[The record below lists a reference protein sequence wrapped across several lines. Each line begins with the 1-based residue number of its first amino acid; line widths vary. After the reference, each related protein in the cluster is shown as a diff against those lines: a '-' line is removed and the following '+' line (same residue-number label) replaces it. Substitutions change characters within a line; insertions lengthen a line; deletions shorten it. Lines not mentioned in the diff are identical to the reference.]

1 MQSHKAADQP
11 TSTPISTPSALT
23 LGLLANWQQFTLLV
37 IVNAFVGAMVGLE
50 RSVVPLI
57 AQADFG
63 LTSKSLTL
71 SFIVSFGIVKALANL
86 FAGRFSD
93 RIGRKQILV
102 TGWLFAL
109 PVPFLIIFAPSWGWI
124 VFANLLLGVN
134 QGLCWSTTVIMK
146 IDLVGPKQRGF
157 AMGLN
162 EFAGYLA
169 LSLSALVTGYLAA
182 TYGLRPVPFLP
193 GIVFALSGLILS
205 VFFVH
210 ETHAHAKQE
219 AQASVSQSDLL
230 LASSSQK
237 PSFREIFWLT
247 SWKNRNLFSVSQ
259 AGMVNNM
266 NDGMVW
272 GLVPILL
279 IGTDLSVERIA
290 LIAATYPGVWS
301 ISQLITGA
309 LSDRWGRKWM
319 IVVGM
324 WIQSIGIALFVIAS
338 GFWVWLVGAVLLGI
352 GTALVYPT
360 LLAAVSDVA
369 HPNWRA
375 SAVGVYRLWRDAGYA
390 VGALTA
396 GLLAD
401 AFGGLTAIAAI
412 GALTFVSGAIVAMVM
427 RETHGSKS
435 NGATLVREQ
444 AMKKEITA

>member
-1 MQSHKAADQP
+1 MRSRRAEIQLPS
-11 TSTPISTPSALT
+11 TSISTASPLK

-50 RSVVPLI
+50 RTVVPLI
-57 AQADFG
+57 AEADFG

-71 SFIVSFGIVKALANL
+71 SFIVSFGIVKAFANL

-93 RIGRKQILV
+93 RLGRKQILV
-102 TGWLFAL
+102 AGWLFGL
-109 PVPFLIIFAPSWGWI
+109 PVPLLIIFAPSWGWI

-146 IDLVGPKQRGF
+146 IDLVGPKQRGL

-182 TYGLRPVPFLP
+182 TYGLRPAPFLP

-205 VFFVH
+205 AFFVH
-210 ETHAHAKQE
+210 DTHAHARQE
-219 AQASVSQSDLL
+219 ARASVQHSSL
-230 LASSSQK
+230 LASNSPLK

-247 SWKNRNLFSVSQ
+247 SWKNKTLFSVSQ

-279 IGTDLSVERIA
+279 IGAGLSVEQIA
-290 LIAATYPGVWS
+290 LIAAVYPGVWS
-301 ISQLITGA
+301 ISQLVTGA

-319 IVVGM
+319 IAAGM
-324 WIQSIGIALFVIAS
+324 WVQAIGIALFVM
-338 GFWVWLVGAVLLGI
+338 GNTFRVWLAGSILLGI

-369 HPNWRA
+369 HADWRA
-375 SAVGVYRLWRDAGYA
+375 TSVGVYRLWRDMGYA

-401 AFGGLTAIAAI
+401 AFGGWTAIAAI
-412 GALTFVSGAIVAMVM
+412 GALTFVSGVIVAAVM
-427 RETHGSKS
+427 RET
-435 NGATLVREQ
+435 L
-444 AMKKEITA
+444 